1 MKKLIFNKLS
11 AEHVTTYAS
20 VFVAIISCV
29 FSGLMWRANRDLA
42 QFSNSTL
49 SLGRYGETIALCNS
63 FNAAYRHY
71 NLPSVADM
79 VMFRLWEDPE
89 VKIPDRLRPIC
100 DSIDRVFS
108 AMSKEEKMDAL
119 LESEAFDLIFGSFE
133 QAAILH
139 RKGLLDTD
147 YFNCYYSALFGRL
160 SKVQN
165 PSLEEML
172 KYKRGNE
179 ERDDIWNGYD
189 YCKKWLLY
197 DLIMSPDDI
206 PNQSIEVKRVYVKDG
221 SVVRKEKKLL
231 CISYLGT
238 DVIYRSRIDG
248 IVNSVKVRKGD
259 KVSKNTILVE
269 VKPEITR

>member
-1 MKKLIFNKLS
+1 MKKLISNKLS
-11 AEHVTTYAS
+11 AEHITTYTS
-20 VFVAIISCV
+20 VFVAIISCI

-49 SLGRYGETIALCNS
+49 SLERYGETIALCNS

-79 VMFRLWEDPE
+79 VMFRLWEDPK
-89 VKIPDRLRPIC
+89 VKIPNRLMPIR

-160 SKVQN
+160 STAQN

-172 KYKRGNE
+172 EYKRKKVG
-179 ERDDIWNGYD
+179 RDDIWNGYE
-189 YCKKWLLY
+189 YCKDNLLY
-197 DLIMSPDDI
+197 DLIMV
-206 PNQSIEVKRVYVKDG
+206 PNSVPKESAKVIKVYVQEGAVVSVGQKIMRVKYLDKD
-221 SVVRKEKKLL
+221 VV
-231 CISYLGT
+231 
-238 DVIYRSRIDG
+238 YRSQING
-248 IVNSVKVRKGD
+248 VVNAINVKEGD
-259 KVSKNTILVE
+259 SALGNMILVE
-269 VKPEITR
+269 IRPMSI